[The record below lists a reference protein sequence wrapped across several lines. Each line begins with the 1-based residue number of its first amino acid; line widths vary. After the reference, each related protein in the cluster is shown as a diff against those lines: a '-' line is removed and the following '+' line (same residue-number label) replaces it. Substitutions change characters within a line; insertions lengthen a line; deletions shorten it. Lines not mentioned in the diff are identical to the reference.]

1 MPVVINEFEVV
12 PEQRS
17 AENQTADKKSDEK
30 GSQKSEMSDY
40 EVKKILERRMER
52 LERVSAN

>member
-12 PEQRS
+12 PEQRGT
-17 AENQTADKKSDEK
+17 ENQANDKKSDDK
-30 GSQKSEMSDY
+30 GSQQPEMYDY
-40 EVKKILERRMER
+40 EVKKLLERRMER